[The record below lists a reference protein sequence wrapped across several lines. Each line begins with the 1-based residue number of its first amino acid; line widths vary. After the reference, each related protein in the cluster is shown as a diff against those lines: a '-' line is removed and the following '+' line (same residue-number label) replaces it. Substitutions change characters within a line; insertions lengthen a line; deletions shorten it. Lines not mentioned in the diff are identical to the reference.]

1 MIVQA
6 FPGFI
11 SLQGR
16 AGVELAGSVLELS
29 WAPNWRVYDAA
40 GLKAELEKW
49 RLPSTYVME
58 GEAPEHALSR
68 IMLDQLGVKVY
79 SVRSSSLQNFYEPSR
94 RSPGEMHW
102 DYCFVFSVSI
112 HEEVK
117 ESRWLYGPRYVKPS
131 DADVEYGSAQG
142 GLLTRL
148 APPPDA

>member
-1 MIVQA
+1 MCMTDSASSSASRPRSDLRDQIREFILENLAQA
-6 FPGFI
+6 KGI
-11 SLQGR
+11 SSFADDEHLMET
-16 AGVELAGSVLELS
+16 GVIDSLDVFRLVSFLE
-29 WAPNWRVYDAA
+29 
-40 GLKAELEKW
+40 
-49 RLPSTYVME
+49 
-58 GEAPEHALSR
+58 
-68 IMLDQLGVKVY
+68 DQLGVKVY